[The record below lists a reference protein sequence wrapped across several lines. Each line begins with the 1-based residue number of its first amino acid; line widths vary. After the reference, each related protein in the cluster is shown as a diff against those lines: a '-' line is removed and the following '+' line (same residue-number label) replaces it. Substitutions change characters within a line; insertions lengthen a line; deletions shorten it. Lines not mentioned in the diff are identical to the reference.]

1 MGVVDLI
8 SYCSIGNCLVVK
20 LDFLIPY
27 IRRKRSIVFCL
38 LATSLSCFIY
48 SVIPE
53 SANKYV
59 LLVLLGFIRFFIT
72 SVWGIAYAYYSE
84 VFPSV
89 IRSLALGMVS
99 AAGTLGSVSS
109 PLNSIISEH
118 LWSPMVPL
126 GVLSIV
132 GMFAAMV
139 ARETHH
145 VRLEDEIEEEDKL
158 EY

>member
-1 MGVVDLI
+1 M
-8 SYCSIGNCLVVK
+8 
-20 LDFLIPY
+20 IPY
-27 IRRKRSIVFCL
+27 IRRKRSIIFCFF
-38 LATSLSCFIY
+38 ATSLFCFIY
-48 SVIPE
+48 SFIPE
-53 SANKYV
+53 SSNKYV
-59 LLVLLGFIRFFIT
+59 LLVLLGLIRFFIT

-109 PLNSIISEH
+109 PLNSIISEY

-126 GVLSIV
+126 GILSIV
-132 GMFAAMV
+132 GMFGSMV

-145 VRLEDEIEEEDKL
+145 VKLEDEIEEEDKL
-158 EY
+158 DY